1 MKSIR
6 RLVAVA
12 ALAGLGVPM
21 ANAGVSA
28 NAAAADCKAEAAAR
42 YAQGEQLARVKL
54 KGIYGNSAVRK
65 VRVQVL
71 PSGSKG
77 FLAICEVNGRS
88 GDIVSIE
95 PQGKNAPQVAS
106 TTR

>member
-12 ALAGLGVPM
+12 ALAGLAAPL
-21 ANAGVSA
+21 AQAGVSA
-28 NAAAADCKAEAAAR
+28 NDAAASCKAEAAAR

-54 KGIYGNSAVRK
+54 KGIYGSSAVRK
-65 VRVQVL
+65 VRVQIL
-71 PSGSKG
+71 PAGSNG

-88 GDIVSIE
+88 GEIVSIE
-95 PQGKNAPQVAS
+95 PQNKGAPEVAS
-106 TTR
+106 ATH